1 MGCCYKPQ
9 NAKGLTGVRS
19 LSDVQN
25 WKPKMFSQTRAE
37 SLVYQQ
43 QSKGWKYELLF
54 LGTVF
59 VGLLGWIWNIF
70 TAGWGMKY
78 FPVLTRPTT
87 CRHWPDSIRS
97 PVSEESPWYWDKR
110 SWWSQLL
117 LVGPGATEGRANL
130 LNNPTS
136 LSNSLALWSNVRILA
151 RNPGTLP
158 TIDIRHS
165 RVNILSLYPVAGGME
180 INVDGNLDHV
190 DHVDPV

>member
-9 NAKGLTGVRS
+9 NAKGLTDQREK
-19 LSDVQN
+19 SDWLTDVPN
-25 WKPKMFSQTRAE
+25 WKQKMFSPRRTERVLFINKAKAGDMNYYSCGQF
-37 SLVYQQ
+37 
-43 QSKGWKYELLF
+43 LLAC
-54 LGTVF
+54 
-59 VGLLGWIWNIF
+59 IWNIF
-70 TAGWGMKY
+70 TAVSGTI
-78 FPVLTRPTT
+78 FQVLTRPTT
-87 CRHWPDSIRS
+87 CWHWPDRKRS
-97 PVSEESPWYWDKR
+97 AVSEEAPRYWDKR

-117 LVGPGATEGRANL
+117 LVGPGATEGRAKL

-165 RVNILSLYPVAGGME
+165 RVNILSLYPGGGGME